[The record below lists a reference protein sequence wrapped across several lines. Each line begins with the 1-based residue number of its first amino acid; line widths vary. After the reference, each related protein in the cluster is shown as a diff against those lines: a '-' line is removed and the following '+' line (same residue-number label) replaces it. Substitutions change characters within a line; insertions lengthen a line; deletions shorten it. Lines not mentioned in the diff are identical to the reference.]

1 MANRFESLVCTN
13 CGRNYP
19 TDTHSRCAKCNGILS
34 AHYRLDGGFPTG
46 GAQRGIWQFAE
57 FLPPVREQ
65 NIVSLGEGWT
75 PYVKAANYGR
85 KIGLRNLW
93 CKLEG
98 CNPTGSFKDR
108 AASLGLSLAREWRKR
123 GVFTASSGNAAAAVS
138 AYSARAGIRCLVLI
152 RDDSP
157 ASKLSQI
164 TMYSPVLLRVRNLF
178 ESRSALEAAIEQ
190 TQLAVPDWLNHFI
203 WAPFNPLLVDAFKT
217 IAYEIALGR
226 EVPDYLFVPVAGGD
240 LLFGLYKGFQELREM
255 GRLDSLPKL
264 VAVQGEGADPL
275 VRAIEKGLDTVP
287 DTEPPHTVAGALSV
301 NFGAEYPI
309 VAVRGT
315 GGFGISVS
323 DEEILRGQREIAR
336 HEGIFCEVSSATAL
350 AAISKAVKVG
360 RIERDASAAAIL
372 TGSGFKDYYPIVS
385 ETSKIPLAE
394 SVPSIPSVLHA
405 ILDTRADAAR
415 IN

>member
-1 MANRFESLVCTN
+1 M
-13 CGRNYP
+13 
-19 TDTHSRCAKCNGILS
+19 
-34 AHYRLDGGFPTG
+34 
-46 GAQRGIWQFAE
+46 
-57 FLPPVREQ
+57 
-65 NIVSLGEGWT
+65 
-75 PYVKAANYGR
+75 KAANYGR
-85 KIGLRNLW
+85 KIGLRNVS

-98 CNPTGSFKDR
+98 GNPTGSFKDR
-108 AASLGLSLAREWRKR
+108 AASVGLSLAREWRKR

-217 IAYEIALGR
+217 IAYEIALDG

-255 GRLDSLPKL
+255 GRLDSLPRL

-287 DTEPPHTVAGALSV
+287 DTEPPHTVAGALRV
-301 NFGAEYPI
+301 NFGAEHSI
-309 VAVRGT
+309 TAVRKS

-323 DEEILRGQREIAR
+323 DEQIVKAQREIAR
-336 HEGIFCEVSSATAL
+336 DEGIFCEISSAAAL
-350 AAISKAVKVG
+350 AAISKALDLGK
-360 RIERDASAAAIL
+360 IARDETTAAIL
-372 TGSGFKDYYPIVS
+372 TGVGLKDYPVTGDDIS
-385 ETSKIPLAE
+385 RIPLSKDVSSLSTTLERMLAAE
-394 SVPSIPSVLHA
+394 
-405 ILDTRADAAR
+405 R
-415 IN
+415 IGVAV